1 MCPSCFIDHFKIQ
14 ASQSHPRFPY
24 HGGWTTALARS
35 RMSPMLITM
44 GFGAMVLLCFRSSS
58 SRSVSSVSSP
68 SFVRLTLAQQFLP
81 SWSSFLGCVEPD
93 AVLIELVLQTATT
106 VSTASSSAEER
117 SLYLL
122 KRRTPERFSS
132 SDGKET
138 SSTAPLRFRS
148 HETLLPLV
156 SPGSASVGCS

>member
-1 MCPSCFIDHFKIQ
+1 MDDCSGQVADVSNAH
-14 ASQSHPRFPY
+14 HD
-24 HGGWTTALARS
+24 GLRS
-35 RMSPMLITM
+35 
-44 GFGAMVLLCFRSSS
+44 MVLLCFRSSS

-117 SLYLL
+117 SLFLL
-122 KRRTPERFSS
+122 KGRTLERFSS